1 MLTPVLVLSL
11 AFFFC
16 DAAQGRVGFP
26 LRRFPS
32 EDKLQIRKRSS
43 VDESACLEAHN
54 AKRDLH
60 SASPLT
66 WDGNLASKAQA
77 WANHL
82 ASIGSMQHDPNADE
96 GENLFVSYSSEP
108 HWSSCQDAVEEW
120 YAEIKDYDFNDPR
133 FSSKTGHF
141 TQVVWKAT
149 TKLGVAKATAH
160 HGGFYVTYIVARYS
174 PPGNYQ
180 GQFAENVLEN

>member
-1 MLTPVLVLSL
+1 MSTPVLVLSF

-16 DAAQGRVGFP
+16 DAAPGRVGFP

-43 VDESACLEAHN
+43 VEASACLEAHN
-54 AKRDLH
+54 AKRALH

-66 WDGNLASKAQA
+66 WDDDLASKAQA
-77 WANHL
+77 WADHL
-82 ASIGSMQHDPNADE
+82 ASSGSMQHDPNADE

-108 HWSSCQDAVEEW
+108 HWSSCQDAVEAW
-120 YAEIKDYDFNDPR
+120 YAEIKDYDFNHPR
-133 FSSKTGHF
+133 FSRKTGHF

-149 TKLGVAKATAH
+149 TKLGVAKATAQQR
-160 HGGFYVTYIVARYS
+160 GFYVTYIVARYS
-174 PPGNYQ
+174 PRGNYL
-180 GQFAENVLEN
+180 GQFAENVSEN